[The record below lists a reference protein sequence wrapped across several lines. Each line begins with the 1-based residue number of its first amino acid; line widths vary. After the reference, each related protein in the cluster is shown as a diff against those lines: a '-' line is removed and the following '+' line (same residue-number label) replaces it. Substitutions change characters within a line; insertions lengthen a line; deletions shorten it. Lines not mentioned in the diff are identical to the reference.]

1 MSAVRRFRGAR
12 GIIPAPARGPS
23 FRETLEMSVRTGI
36 VASFVVL
43 LVTIRPCSA
52 QTSGPFDRLELRTGD
67 AVRLAV
73 KMEPE
78 WSGEYP
84 VGPAGNVMLPLIG
97 SIGVAG
103 RPFAEVVAE
112 VERSYARELAD
123 PELEVSPLLRVSV
136 LGEVKLPG
144 LYLVDPTQRLREVL
158 AMAGGI
164 LPSASRK
171 RMVIV
176 REGEQVEVEYDA
188 GSTSLDVMLRS
199 GDQLFVERRS
209 WLTDNLPIFIG
220 AVTSVAAAAVTSLI
234 VR

>member
-1 MSAVRRFRGAR
+1 
-12 GIIPAPARGPS
+12 
-23 FRETLEMSVRTGI
+23 MSVRTGI

-164 LPSASRK
+164 LPSASVGLSDGKTLWAFRYASDGNAPTLYHS
-171 RMVIV
+171 REVIELERINPALKGRLSDSARIIV
-176 REGEQVEVEYDA
+176 SEPVGKYQEMWSEVPQGSMLSVEK
-188 GSTSLDVMLRS
+188 GS
-199 GDQLFVERRS
+199 
-209 WLTDNLPIFIG
+209 
-220 AVTSVAAAAVTSLI
+220 VTIKPFKPASA
-234 VR
+234 